1 MHKRAQGA
9 LLVVGL
15 SLGLA
20 ALAERG
26 DADCGFKVQKL
37 TLELS
42 SLESLDGAVEG
53 DIAREKERL
62 ATESQLEGDW
72 EHDYEPEEKIM
83 WNGAWTD
90 AEYVALV
97 PEDAP

>member
-1 MHKRAQGA
+1 MHKWAQGT
-9 LLVVGL
+9 LIVVGL

-20 ALAERG
+20 GLAERG

-42 SLESLDGAVEG
+42 SLESLNGSVEA
-53 DIAREKERL
+53 DLVEEKERL

-72 EHDYEPEEKIM
+72 EHDYEPKETIM

-90 AEYVALV
+90 AKYVELV